1 MALVAALLGALKA
14 IRFLE
19 RWFRAFS
26 ASLLRLVML
35 DARLRFA
42 SCDNNVRS
50 ISKPKYL
57 LFGERGRRVK

>member
-1 MALVAALLGALKA
+1 MALVAALLGAVKA

-26 ASLLRLVML
+26 ASLLRLVIL
-35 DARLRFA
+35 DARLQFA
-42 SCDNNVRS
+42 SCNSNVR
-50 ISKPKYL
+50 SKPKYL